1 MEQVT
6 QTSRKK
12 IGLKDVFVW
21 ILVIALM
28 STIAIGEID
37 VVDSESEYQGWSST
51 EEAVALTAEPAQASV
66 VEVMVAD
73 AGDATGTSVEVTGV
87 EEVAD
92 VPAEDIGKEKQSI
105 FFKQDTRIRDALR
118 SLSARYQKNIVPSP
132 NVDGVLAF
140 TSLYDVTFEEAM
152 EAILG
157 MDLRY
162 ERQGQLIK
170 VYTKAEYKK
179 MKEDKDRM
187 VTVVFK
193 LYYIS
198 AAEVMQ
204 LVKPVL
210 SNAAKITGSSPA
222 ESVVSTGESIS
233 AGSGGGDDMA
243 LNDTVVI
250 MDYPENVN
258 EAQILIE
265 EVDVRPRQVLIEA
278 TILSATLNEDLDL
291 GVDLSLAAGVSF
303 TSTSGVQGITNGTPI
318 ETTGFA
324 SVGSGLRVGVTSG
337 DFVAFITALESVT
350 DTTILANPKILAINK
365 QLGQVYIGTKLGYR
379 EGDVVSEGGVV
390 TEGEVKFLD
399 TGTKLSF
406 RPYIGNDG
414 YIRMD
419 IHPKDSSGSLNDQG
433 VPDET
438 SAELATNIMV
448 KDGET
453 IVIGGLFRDVVTTT
467 RNQIPLLGDLPLIGG
482 AFRSTSD
489 STTRQEVIVLLTPHI
504 IEEPEETQGH
514 AREEDINRK
523 RYGAQDE
530 LYWMGRGKFADEHYE
545 KASRYYVDG
554 SNDLALEEI
563 EKSLYLRPGYL
574 EALRLKDRVLEGIDP
589 ERAAAIKRKVLGEIE
604 SQDNNKW
611 YRK

>member
-37 VVDSESEYQGWSST
+37 VVDSESEYQGRSST

-187 VTVVFK
+187 VAVVFK

-222 ESVVSTGESIS
+222 DNILPTGESIS

-243 LNDTVVI
+243 LHDTVVI

-278 TILSATLNEDLDL
+278 TILSATLTEGMDL

-303 TSTSGVQGITNGTPI
+303 TSLSGVQGITNGTPVG
-318 ETTGFA
+318 TQGFA
-324 SVGSGLRVGVTSG
+324 SLDDGLRVGVTSG
-337 DFVAFITALESVT
+337 DFVAFITALETVT

-365 QLGQVYIGTKLGYR
+365 QLGQVYIGTKIGYR
-379 EGDVVSEGGVV
+379 EGDVVGEGGVV
-390 TEGEVKFLD
+390 TEGEVKFLE

-419 IHPKDSSGSLNDQG
+419 IHPKDSSGSLNEQG
-433 VPDET
+433 VPDEV

-467 RNQIPLLGDLPLIGG
+467 RKQVPLLGDLPLIGG
-482 AFRSTSD
+482 IFRSISD

-514 AREEDINRK
+514 IRQQDISRK
-523 RYGAQDE
+523 HYGAQDE
-530 LYWMGRGKFADEHYE
+530 LFWMGRGKLADEHYE
-545 KASRYYVDG
+545 KAARYYVDG
-554 SNDLALEEI
+554 AQSQALEEL
-563 EKSLYLRPGYL
+563 EKSLNLRPGYL
-574 EALRLKDRVLEGIDP
+574 EALRLKERVLEKIDP
-589 ERAAAIKRKVLGEIE
+589 EQAASIKRKVLDEIE